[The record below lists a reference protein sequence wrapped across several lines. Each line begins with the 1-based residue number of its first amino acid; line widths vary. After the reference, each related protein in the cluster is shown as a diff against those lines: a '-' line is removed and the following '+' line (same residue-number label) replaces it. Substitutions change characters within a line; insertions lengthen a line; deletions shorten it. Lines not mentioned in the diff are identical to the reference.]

1 MVSCHIKYNKNKVK
15 VEKLSLG
22 EHMHTILRATKDK
35 RPMPKIDAARALY
48 NKLVALGN
56 VAVGHLADKV
66 GIRIEEHD
74 VKVLDGMDG
83 LESGP
88 ILEPHDLLGSVHAAT
103 RMHMHE
109 I

>member
-1 MVSCHIKYNKNKVK
+1 
-15 VEKLSLG
+15 
-22 EHMHTILRATKDK
+22 MHAILRATTDKDK
-35 RPMPKIDAARALY
+35 RPTPKIEAARTLY

-74 VKVLDGMDG
+74 VKVLDGVDG

-88 ILEPHDLLGSVHAAT
+88 ILEPHDLLGSVHVET
-103 RMHMHE
+103 RISIHDS
-109 I
+109 

>member
-22 EHMHTILRATKDK
+22 EHMHTILWATKGK
-35 RPMPKIDAARALY
+35 RPLPKIEAARAL

-74 VKVLDGMDG
+74 VKMLDGMDG

-88 ILEPHDLLGSVHAAT
+88 VLEPHDLLGSVHVAIRT
-103 RMHMHE
+103 NIHD